1 MGRVIVNIMEVIT
14 LGVALGTDAFSVSVA
29 IGTKRLR
36 LLLLLKLSLVIG
48 IFHIIMPLLGVELGL
63 FLHDFFGNY
72 YFENTIDKITTT
84 IGSGVLMIL
93 GMIMIYENLKDGGE
107 DSSFDLYGWSLIILA
122 LSVSID
128 ALSVGFSLGMLD
140 ANIFFSCLI
149 LGGVATAMVI
159 CGLTLGDKIGS
170 LASGNAEILGG
181 IVLILLGIHFLL
193 S

>member
-1 MGRVIVNIMEVIT
+1 MGRVIVNIIEVVA

-36 LLLLLKLSLVIG
+36 LLLLLKFSLIIG
-48 IFHIIMPLLGVELGL
+48 IFHVIMPLVGVELGL
-63 FLHDFFGNY
+63 FLHNLFGNY
-72 YFENTIDKITTT
+72 YFEGTIDKITTT

-93 GMIMIYENLKDGGE
+93 GMIMIYENFKSDQV
-107 DSSFDLYGWSLIILA
+107 DSNFDLYGWSLIIVA

-140 ANIFFSCLI
+140 ANIVFSCMI
-149 LGGVATAMVI
+149 LGFIATVMVI

-170 LASGNAEILGG
+170 LVSGNAEVLGG
-181 IVLILLGIHFLL
+181 VALILLGIHFLL

>member
-1 MGRVIVNIMEVIT
+1 MGRVMVSIIEVVV

-29 IGTKRLR
+29 IGTRRLR

-48 IFHIIMPLLGVELGL
+48 IFHVIMPLLGLELGL
-63 FLHDFFGNY
+63 FLHNFFGNY
-72 YFENTIDKITTT
+72 YFEDTIDKVTTA

-93 GMIMIYENLKDGGE
+93 GMIMIYENFKSDE
-107 DSSFDLYGWSLIILA
+107 DDNNFDLYGWSLIILA

-140 ANIFFSCLI
+140 TNIIFSCLI
-149 LGGVATAMVI
+149 LGVIATVMVI
-159 CGLTLGDKIGS
+159 CGLTLGDKIGK
-170 LASGNAEILGG
+170 LLSGNAEVLGG
-181 IVLILLGIHFLL
+181 VALIVLGIHFLL

>member
-1 MGRVIVNIMEVIT
+1 MEVIT

>member
-1 MGRVIVNIMEVIT
+1 MNIIEVVA

-36 LLLLLKLSLVIG
+36 LLLLLKFSLIIG
-48 IFHIIMPLLGVELGL
+48 IFHVIMPLVGVELGL
-63 FLHDFFGNY
+63 FLHNLFGNY
-72 YFENTIDKITTT
+72 YFEGTIDKITTT

-93 GMIMIYENLKDGGE
+93 GMIMIYENFKSDQV
-107 DSSFDLYGWSLIILA
+107 DSNFDLYGWSLIIVA

-140 ANIFFSCLI
+140 ANIVFSCMI
-149 LGGVATAMVI
+149 LGFIATVMVI

-170 LASGNAEILGG
+170 LVSGNAEVLGG
-181 IVLILLGIHFLL
+181 VALILLGIHFLL

>member
-1 MGRVIVNIMEVIT
+1 MVSIIEVVV

-29 IGTKRLR
+29 IGTRRLR

-48 IFHIIMPLLGVELGL
+48 IFHVIMPLLGLELGL
-63 FLHDFFGNY
+63 FLHNFFGNY
-72 YFENTIDKITTT
+72 YFEDTIDKVTTA

-93 GMIMIYENLKDGGE
+93 GMIMIYENFKSDE
-107 DSSFDLYGWSLIILA
+107 DDNNFDLYGWSLIILA

-140 ANIFFSCLI
+140 TNIIFSCLI
-149 LGGVATAMVI
+149 LGVIATVMVI
-159 CGLTLGDKIGS
+159 CGLTLGDKIGK
-170 LASGNAEILGG
+170 LLSGNAEVLGG
-181 IVLILLGIHFLL
+181 VALIVLGIHFLL